1 MKSLLMVIRG
11 FLIGTAEA
19 IPGIS
24 GGTVAL
30 IVGIYRFLI
39 DSISNIFLSIAGLA
53 NKSVRPNQSI
63 QWSKLGFIAIGMAV
77 GLIAMARV
85 IEPLLINYPDQTFS
99 FFGGLVLASVNYPLR
114 LAGKTN
120 TLSLLW
126 VIPGVFVGLVLSGEL
141 FEWRLEVV
149 TPVAAA
155 VAISALVLPGVSG
168 SFLLLLL
175 GAYERT
181 ISALNDLDIAYL
193 ASFAAGALVGLLTI
207 VFLVRWFLSHFPDKT
222 YLFMAGLMLG
232 TLPALFPD
240 LSPEVVEFNLAI
252 FALAGIALVIG
263 FIFIERKINFSSSTG
278 NGQ

>member
-1 MKSLLMVIRG
+1 MKSFLMVVRG
-11 FLIGTAEA
+11 VLIGTAEA

-30 IVGIYRFLI
+30 IVGIYKFLI
-39 DSISNIFLSIAGLA
+39 ESISNFFLNLAGLV
-53 NKSVRPNQSI
+53 NKSLRPNRQI
-63 QWSKLGFIAIGMAV
+63 EWSKLGLIAIGMAV

-85 IEPLLINYPDQTFS
+85 IEPLLINYPDPTFS
-99 FFGGLVLASVNYPLR
+99 FFGGLVLASVYYPLK
-114 LAGKTN
+114 LAGKVTPLN
-120 TLSLLW
+120 SLWL
-126 VIPGVFVGLVLSGEL
+126 IPGIFVGLVLSGEL

-155 VAISALVLPGVSG
+155 IAISALVLPGVSG

-175 GAYERT
+175 GAYEQT
-181 ISALNDLDIAYL
+181 ISALNNLDIAYL
-193 ASFAAGALVGLLTI
+193 ASFAAGALIGLMTI
-207 VFLVRWFLSHFPDKT
+207 VFLVRWFLEHFPQKT

-240 LSPEVVEFNLAI
+240 LSPEVVEFVFLI
-252 FALAGIALVIG
+252 FALAGIALVIA
-263 FIFIERKINFSSSTG
+263 FIFIERRLNFSSTSG

>member
-1 MKSLLMVIRG
+1 MVARG

-30 IVGIYRFLI
+30 IVGIYKFLI
-39 DSISNIFLSIAGLA
+39 ESISNFFLLLAGVA
-53 NKSVRPNQSI
+53 KKSLKPKQSI
-63 QWSKLGFIAIGMAV
+63 EWSKLGLIAIGMAV

-85 IEPLLINYPDQTFS
+85 IEPLLVNYPKETFS
-99 FFGGLVLASVNYPLR
+99 FFGGLVLASVYYPLR
-114 LAGKTN
+114 LAGKVTPFS
-120 TLSLLW
+120 SLWL
-126 VIPGVFVGLVLSGEL
+126 VPGVFIGLVLSGEL

-155 VAISALVLPGVSG
+155 IAISALVLPGVSG

-175 GAYERT
+175 GSYERT
-181 ISALNDLDIAYL
+181 ISALNNLDIAYL
-193 ASFAAGALVGLLTI
+193 ASFAAGALIGLVTI
-207 VFLVRWFLSHFPDKT
+207 VFLVRWFLNHFPEKT

-240 LSPEVVEFNLAI
+240 LSPEVVEFDLFI
-252 FALAGIALVIG
+252 FAVSGIALVLT
-263 FIFIERKINFSSSTG
+263 FIFIERKNISSSTD

>member
-1 MKSLLMVIRG
+1 MKSVLMLIRG

-30 IVGIYRFLI
+30 IVGIYKFLI
-39 DSISNIFLSIAGLA
+39 DSISNFFLSIAGLA
-53 NKSVRPNQSI
+53 NKSLRSNQSI
-63 QWSKLGFIAIGMAV
+63 EWTKLGLIALGMAA

-99 FFGGLVLASVNYPLR
+99 FFGGLVLASVYYPLR

-120 TLSLLW
+120 WLSLLW
-126 VIPGVFVGLVLSGEL
+126 VIPGAFFGLVLSGEL
-141 FEWRLEVV
+141 FEWRLEVA

-193 ASFAAGALVGLLTI
+193 ASFAAGALIGLLTI
-207 VFLVRWFLSHFPDKT
+207 VFLVRWFLSHFPTKT

-240 LSPEVVEFNLAI
+240 LSPEVVEFDLAI
-252 FALAGIALVIG
+252 FAWAGVALVVA
-263 FIFIERKINFSSSTG
+263 FIFIERKINFSSSTD

>member
-1 MKSLLMVIRG
+1 MKSLLMVVRG

-19 IPGIS
+19 IPGVS

-30 IVGIYRFLI
+30 IVGIYKFLI
-39 DSISNIFLSIAGLA
+39 DSISNLFLSIAGLA
-53 NKSVRPNQSI
+53 NKSLRPNQSI
-63 QWSKLGFIAIGMAV
+63 EWPKLGLIAIGMAV
-77 GLIAMARV
+77 GLIAMARA

-99 FFGGLVLASVNYPLR
+99 FFGGLVLASVYYPLR

-141 FEWRLEVV
+141 FEWRLEVA

-155 VAISALVLPGVSG
+155 IAISALVLPGVSG

-175 GAYERT
+175 GAYGRT

-193 ASFAAGALVGLLTI
+193 ASFAAGALIGLLTI
-207 VFLVRWFLSHFPDKT
+207 VFLVRWFLSRFPDKT

-252 FALAGIALVIG
+252 FAFAGIALVIA
-263 FIFIERKINFSSSTG
+263 FIIIERKINFSSSTG

>member
-1 MKSLLMVIRG
+1 MKSLLMVARG

-30 IVGIYRFLI
+30 IVGIYKFLI
-39 DSISNIFLSIAGLA
+39 DSISNFFLSLAGFA
-53 NKSVRPNQSI
+53 KKSLRPNQSI
-63 QWSKLGFIAIGMAV
+63 EWSKLGLIASGMAIG
-77 GLIAMARV
+77 LLAMARV
-85 IEPLLINYPDQTFS
+85 VEPLLTNYPDQTFS
-99 FFGGLVLASVNYPLR
+99 LFGGLVLASVYYPLK
-114 LAGKTN
+114 LAGKTKP
-120 TLSLLW
+120 LRLLW
-126 VIPGVFVGLVLSGEL
+126 LIPGGFVGLFLSGEL
-141 FEWRLEVV
+141 FEWRFEVA

-155 VAISALVLPGVSG
+155 IAISALVLPGVSG

-181 ISALNDLDIAYL
+181 ISALNNLDIAYL
-193 ASFAAGALVGLLTI
+193 VSFAAGALLGLLTI
-207 VFLVRWFLSHFPDKT
+207 VFLVRWFLNRFPGET

-232 TLPALFPD
+232 TLPALFPH
-240 LSPEVVEFNLAI
+240 LSPEVVEFDLAF
-252 FALAGIALVIG
+252 FAFAGAALVIA